1 MIWDCHVHLQL
12 LATPCDLATAMVPT
26 DYCAVSCASSPDE
39 WESLAEL
46 YNCMP
51 TRIVPVF
58 GVHPELAAIYSAE
71 LASQLQALLRRIP
84 CAWVGETGL
93 DRRFPLE
100 AQMPAFQAQ
109 AAIALA
115 LVKPLVL
122 HCVGKFAEL
131 HKVLKQVGFG
141 PQTAPIVLHRY
152 TGSIEVTRQFL
163 ADFNCYFS
171 LHSDSLRSK
180 GTWDALQSV
189 PQTRWLVE
197 TDADQRFGAD
207 LSTDHKIQ
215 KLQETLLS
223 MNAHV
228 KGAAIASNL
237 EQLCARPGL
246 A

>member
-12 LATPCDLATAMVPT
+12 LASPCDLATAMAPT

-39 WESLAEL
+39 WESLALL
-46 YNCMP
+46 YSSMP
-51 TRIVPVF
+51 ERIIPVF
-58 GVHPELAAIYSAE
+58 GVHPELAANYSAE
-71 LASQLQALLRRIP
+71 RESELHALLRRIP

-100 AQMPAFQAQ
+100 TQMPAFQAQ
-109 AAIALA
+109 ATIALA
-115 LVKPLVL
+115 LAKPLVL
-122 HCVGKFAEL
+122 HCVGKFPEL

-141 PQTAPIVLHRY
+141 PRTSPIVIHRY
-152 TGSIEVTRQFL
+152 TGNIETTRRFL

-180 GTWDALQSV
+180 GTWESLQSV

-207 LSTDHKIQ
+207 LSTDQKIQ
-215 KLQETLLS
+215 KLRESLHAMDS
-223 MNAHV
+223 YV
-228 KGAAIASNL
+228 KDATVASNL
-237 EQLCARPGL
+237 RQLCARSEP